1 MGERGQL
8 PLQFPFNDQ
17 QLLEN
22 FQPGV
27 NAELL
32 ARLDRTPVATGFAG
46 LWLWGEAGA
55 GVTHLLNGACHR
67 SGRAA
72 YLPLAELPAQAEM
85 LQGLDSC
92 DLVALDDV
100 EVWLGR
106 RPLEAALLDLYQGM
120 LTRGGTLICGA
131 SKPARGCDFALP
143 DWRSRCLALLG
154 YRVQPLDD
162 VGKARL
168 LQAHAAQRGLQI
180 GEQVLKFWLARSER
194 SVPGLLAELE
204 LLDAAALSAQR
215 AITVPLVKAVLQL

>member
-1 MGERGQL
+1 M
-8 PLQFPFNDQ
+8 
-17 QLLEN
+17 
-22 FQPGV
+22 
-27 NAELL
+27 
-32 ARLDRTPVATGFAG
+32 
-46 LWLWGEAGA
+46 
-55 GVTHLLNGACHR
+55 
-67 SGRAA
+67 
-72 YLPLAELPAQAEM
+72 
-85 LQGLDSC
+85 
-92 DLVALDDV
+92 ALDDV
-100 EVWLGR
+100 EVWLGHR
-106 RPLEAALLDLYQGM
+106 SLEAALLDLYQGM
-120 LTRGGTLICGA
+120 LACGGTLICGA